1 VDRIRGLGDPVLD
14 TILIAV
20 HAVAA
25 TIAFG
30 AGALSAPT
38 GRFLGIYRGAMA
50 VMAAALVP
58 AILVDWSTTDPTA
71 RIVFTGLIGLACVM
85 VLRAELAA
93 RRSPARTGGP
103 TPAYLDHIGFTLIA
117 LADGFAVVAAIR
129 GGAPGWAVGALAVGV
144 VAVGHL
150 TLQAAKR
157 RLVHPVPGVVPG
169 VA

>member
-1 VDRIRGLGDPVLD
+1 MGRIRGLGDPVLN
-14 TILIAV
+14 TILITV

-71 RIVFTGLIGLACVM
+71 RIVFTGLIGLAAVM
-85 VLRAELAA
+85 VVRAELAG
-93 RRSPARTGGP
+93 RRPPVRTGGP
-103 TPAYLDHIGFTLIA
+103 TAAYLDHIGFTLIS

-129 GGAPGWAVGALAVGV
+129 GGVPGWAVGALAVGV
-144 VAVGHL
+144 VVVGHV
-150 TLQAAKR
+150 TLQVAKR
-157 RLVHPVPGVVPG
+157 RLIHPAAAAPVPAV
-169 VA
+169 